1 MAALADPVAM
11 IEQGAPHIIHSD
23 AELADYTAALMRL
36 TSIEDPSPAE
46 IDAIELLSLLVE
58 RYENERHPI
67 PAADPVEVVRFL
79 LDQHGLKQRDLAD
92 IFGGE
97 PQVSMFLAGQRKLTI
112 PQIQRLSA
120 RFHLPADVFLH

>member
-1 MAALADPVAM
+1 M